1 MQTPSEFVTSYA
13 LIGQKKSTN
22 AATKLLVLGVL
33 AGFLIGMGAMV
44 TNTAGHALTNPS
56 VAKIVSG
63 LLFPFGLI
71 MVILT
76 GAELFTGNCLI
87 TISVL
92 EKKVNW
98 LGMLRNWFYVY
109 LGNFIGSL
117 LLAMACAYSG
127 PMNLN
132 NNGVAVYTMKVAAG
146 KCALTFGNA
155 VVLGILCNVLVCI
168 AVAMS
173 LMSKN
178 TIGRAIGAY
187 LPIAFFV
194 IAGFEHSV
202 ANMYYISAG
211 LFAKN
216 IPAYVEAAA
225 AADLV
230 QLPRPQPAAGHP
242 RQHHRRLQLRRSPVV
257 RPRPGAGRDSR
268 HGPHGPARDRQKDRQ
283 LIAPKRPLK
292 NKVFIVC
299 ILQTLI
305 YN

>member
-109 LGNFIGSL
+109 LGNFIGSV
-117 LLAMACAYSG
+117 LLAMAAAYSG

-132 NNGVAVYTMKVAAG
+132 GGGVAVYTMKVAAG

-155 VVLGILCNVLVCI
+155 VVLGILHSFDDFLF
-168 AVAMS
+168 
-173 LMSKN
+173 
-178 TIGRAIGAY
+178 IGTDHMVQNDIRVHLQTVGMQVVNCLEI
-187 LPIAFFV
+187 F
-194 IAGFEHSV
+194 IAGSV
-202 ANMYYISAG
+202 FGFDAS
-211 LFAKN
+211 LLVEFAQ
-216 IPAYVEAAA
+216 IIQVIYTI
-225 AADLV
+225 AD
-230 QLPRPQPAAGHP
+230 
-242 RQHHRRLQLRRSPVV
+242 
-257 RPRPGAGRDSR
+257 
-268 HGPHGPARDRQKDRQ
+268 
-283 LIAPKRPLK
+283 I
-292 NKVFIVC
+292 
-299 ILQTLI
+299 
-305 YN
+305 

>member
-87 TISVL
+87 TISVM

-109 LGNFIGSL
+109 LGNFIGSV
-117 LLAMACAYSG
+117 LLAMAAAYSG

-132 NNGVAVYTMKVAAG
+132 SNAVAVYTMKVAAV

-173 LMSKN
+173 LMSK
-178 TIGRAIGAY
+178 TTGGRALGAY

-225 AADLV
+225 AAGLDISGLTWWNFLV
-230 QLPRPQPAAGHP
+230 HNLLPVTLGNIIGGCSFAA
-242 RQHHRRLQLRRSPVV
+242 LLWF
-257 RPRPGAGRDSR
+257 A
-268 HGPHGPARDRQKDRQ
+268 HGPEQAATSVTVRMVPHETVKKTAS
-283 LIAPKRPLK
+283 
-292 NKVFIVC
+292 
-299 ILQTLI
+299 
-305 YN
+305 

>member
-13 LIGQKKSTN
+13 LIGQKKAKSP
-22 AATKLLVLGVL
+22 ATKLLVLGVL
-33 AGFLIGMGAMV
+33 AGFLIGMGAAV

-92 EKKVNW
+92 EKKVDW
-98 LGMLRNWFYVY
+98 KGMLRNWFYVY
-109 LGNFIGSL
+109 VGNFIGAL
-117 LLAMACAYSG
+117 LLAMACTYSG
-127 PMNLN
+127 PLSLN
-132 NNGVAVYTMKVAAG
+132 SNGVAVYTMKVAAG

-155 VVLGILCNVLVCI
+155 FVLGILCNVLVCI

-178 TIGRAIGAY
+178 TVGRAIGAY

-194 IAGFEHSV
+194 ICGFEHSV
-202 ANMYYISAG
+202 ANMYYITAG
-211 LFAKN
+211 LLAKN
-216 IPAYVEAAA
+216 VPAYAEAAA
-225 AADLV
+225 AAELDVSALTWWGFLV
-230 QLPRPQPAAGHP
+230 HNLLPVTLGNIVGGC
-242 RQHHRRLQLRRSPVV
+242 SF
-257 RPRPGAGRDSR
+257 GALMWFA
-268 HGPHGPARDRQKDRQ
+268 HGPEQVATPAPVRMVPHETVKKT
-283 LIAPKRPLK
+283 AS
-292 NKVFIVC
+292 
-299 ILQTLI
+299 
-305 YN
+305 

>member
-87 TISVL
+87 TISVM
-92 EKKVNW
+92 EKKVD
-98 LGMLRNWFYVY
+98 LKGMLRNWFYVY

-225 AADLV
+225 AADLDLSGLTWFNFLV
-230 QLPRPQPAAGHP
+230 HNLLPVTLGNIIGGC
-242 RQHHRRLQLRRSPVV
+242 SF
-257 RPRPGAGRDSR
+257 GALLWFA
-268 HGPHGPARDRQKDRQ
+268 HGPEQAATPVTVRMVPHETVKKTAS
-283 LIAPKRPLK
+283 
-292 NKVFIVC
+292 
-299 ILQTLI
+299 
-305 YN
+305 

>member
-1 MQTPSEFVTSYA
+1 MLTPTEFVNSYA
-13 LIGQKKSTN
+13 LIGQKKAKNS
-22 AATKLLVLGVL
+22 ATRLLVLGVL
-33 AGFLIGMGAMV
+33 AGFLIGMGAAV

-92 EKKVNW
+92 EKKVDW
-98 LGMLRNWFYVY
+98 KGMLRNWFYVY
-109 LGNFIGSL
+109 VGNFIGAL

-127 PMNLN
+127 PLSLN
-132 NNGVAVYTMKVAAG
+132 SNGVAVYTMKVAAG

-155 VVLGILCNVLVCI
+155 FILGILCNVLVCI

-178 TIGRAIGAY
+178 TVGRAIGAY

-194 IAGFEHSV
+194 ICGFEHSV
-202 ANMYYISAG
+202 ANMYYITAG
-211 LFAKN
+211 LLAKN
-216 IPAYVEAAA
+216 VPAYAEAAS
-225 AADLV
+225 
-230 QLPRPQPAAGHP
+230 AAGLDVSALTWWGFLVHN
-242 RQHHRRLQLRRSPVV
+242 LLPVTLGNIVGGCSFGALMWFSHAPEQVATPAPV
-257 RPRPGAGRDSR
+257 RMVPHETMKKTAG
-268 HGPHGPARDRQKDRQ
+268 
-283 LIAPKRPLK
+283 
-292 NKVFIVC
+292 
-299 ILQTLI
+299 
-305 YN
+305 

>member
-1 MQTPSEFVTSYA
+1 MQTPSEFVNSYA
-13 LIGQKKSTN
+13 LIGQKKANN

-33 AGFLIGMGAMV
+33 AGFLIGMGAAV

-92 EKKVNW
+92 EKKVDVK
-98 LGMLRNWFYVY
+98 GMLRNWFYVY
-109 LGNFIGSL
+109 LGNFIGAL
-117 LLAMACAYSG
+117 FLAMACACSG
-127 PMNLN
+127 PMSLN
-132 NNGVAVYTMKVAAG
+132 SNGVAVYTMKVAAG

-194 IAGFEHSV
+194 ICGFEHSV
-202 ANMYYISAG
+202 ANMYYITAG
-211 LFAKN
+211 LLAKN
-216 IPAYVEAAA
+216 LPAYAEAAA
-225 AADLV
+225 AAGLDLSALTWGNFFLHNL
-230 QLPRPQPAAGHP
+230 LPVTLGNIVGGCSFAALIWFGFAPQEQPAP
-242 RQHHRRLQLRRSPVV
+242 VRLVPTTPEV
-257 RPRPGAGRDSR
+257 RKTR
-268 HGPHGPARDRQKDRQ
+268 
-283 LIAPKRPLK
+283 
-292 NKVFIVC
+292 IV
-299 ILQTLI
+299 
-305 YN
+305 